1 MVVHT
6 ASPVMFTAVRVMSRM
21 RSMPMISAMP
31 SSGKPTELNTID
43 SVIRPT
49 DGTPAVPIDASVAVA
64 MTVAYSTGP
73 SCTPNSCAVNTT
85 ATPCMMEVPSMLM
98 VAPSGMVNDEMRRST
113 PIFFSS
119 VSMFNGM
126 VAFDVA
132 VENANIITDTNFFRN
147 FTGLMRA
154 NTVSSTMYTTR
165 HCTASA
171 SKTPSMYFTM
181 GRNASKPMLANVR
194 ASRQN
199 TPMGATYMTM
209 EVIFIMMSLNCS
221 KKRCTTSTL
230 RPMVDRMMPT
240 NSAKKMMASIS
251 PEASAW
257 MGFFGMMFKRV
268 SANDTSVFAL
278 PDRVEVSEATMLDMS
293 TPRPGLIRL
302 PMLSATVTAS
312 AVVHR

>member
-1 MVVHT
+1 
-6 ASPVMFTAVRVMSRM
+6 
-21 RSMPMISAMP
+21 MPMMSAMP
-31 SSGKPTELNTID
+31 SSGNPTELNTID

-49 DGTPAVPIDASVAVA
+49 DGTPAVPMDASVAVA

-119 VSMFNGM
+119 VSMFSGM
-126 VAFDVA
+126 VALLVA
-132 VENANIITDTNFFRN
+132 VENAKAMTEPNFFRKRM
-147 FTGLMRA
+147 GLRRA
-154 NTVSSTMYTTR
+154 NTNSSSMYTTR

-171 SKTPSMYFTM
+171 RSTPNMYLSM

-199 TPMGATYMTM
+199 TPKGAASMTM

-221 KKRCTTSTL
+221 KKRCTVSTL
-230 RPMVDRMMPT
+230 RPISDKMMPM
-240 NSAKKMMASIS
+240 NSAKKMIASMS

-257 MGFFGMMFKRV
+257 MGFFGMIFKMV
-268 SANDTSVFAL
+268 STNDTSL
-278 PDRVEVSEATMLDMS
+278 EEEPLSVEVSPLTRLDMS
-293 TPRPGLIRL
+293 TPLPGLMRL
-302 PMLSATVTAS
+302 PTVSATHTAS
-312 AVVHR
+312 AVVQM